1 MMWVEARKQER
12 KIKGMLVDFRKRAE
26 RRKDYYE
33 KSVKSHV
40 LFACVETMDI
50 EFISHS
56 LHG

>member
-33 KSVKSHV
+33 KFVSILHV
-40 LFACVETMDI
+40 QRDEP
-50 EFISHS
+50 SPR
-56 LHG
+56 